1 MPPGRRNTSFQTVL
15 ASLKK
20 RGRVAEAKQLQQ
32 RVFNH
37 FGEVLGEKEIL
48 QLTVEEL
55 TGILTV
61 FNNIYP
67 KQTTIAPK
75 QPSNLNPLE
84 QHINNLQEAGYT
96 VVYGAAYRGKR

>member
-1 MPPGRRNTSFQTVL
+1 MPPGVRNISFQTVL
-15 ASLKK
+15 VSLEK

-61 FNNIYP
+61 FNCIYP
-67 KQTTIAPK
+67 KQTQ

-84 QHINNLQEAGYT
+84 QRINSLQEAGYT

>member
-1 MPPGRRNTSFQTVL
+1 MDHGL
-15 ASLKK
+15 SLNSALSSLIR

-61 FNNIYP
+61 FNCIYP
-67 KQTTIAPK
+67 KQT
-75 QPSNLNPLE
+75 SNLNPLE

>member
-1 MPPGRRNTSFQTVL
+1 MPPGRSNTSFQTVL

-61 FNNIYP
+61 FNCIYP
-67 KQTTIAPK
+67 KQTQ

-84 QHINNLQEAGYT
+84 QRINSLQEAGYT